1 MKKAEYIHI
10 RIDVATKEKFKK
22 LAYRK
27 RKTMS
32 ELIRAWVEAA

>member
-1 MKKAEYIHI
+1 MKTEYIHI
-10 RIDVATKEKFKK
+10 RIDAATKEKFKK
-22 LAYRK
+22 LAWKK